1 VELLGSGR
9 ISATE
14 FSQATERIQASLNGA
29 AQFGRQFGKESGDA
43 FTQMIIY
50 GRGGIKMLQG
60 LLEMFVKAILQATLF
75 KSIFQALGGIKAEAG
90 GGIGGFFAGIFGSLA
105 GLKFQSG
112 GRPPMNT
119 VSLVGER
126 GPEWFIPD
134 RPGTIAPISGG
145 GRPAGI
151 SPVIN
156 NYIDARG
163 ADAAVEYRVMRALQA
178 VEARAAASARQ
189 QMQQAALRS

>member
-1 VELLGSGR
+1 MLDLTN
-9 ISATE
+9 A
-14 FSQATERIQASLNGA
+14 AAS
-29 AQFGRQFGKESGDA
+29 FGKQMSGA
-43 FTQMIIY
+43 FTQMVIY
-50 GRGGIKMLQG
+50 GKGFSDVMKSLLVLIAEAIIKAY
-60 LLEMFVKAILQATLF
+60 VF
-75 KSIFQALGGIKAEAG
+75 KSIGDSLGASKGFLGVIGSFFGGLGGA
-90 GGIGGFFAGIFGSLA
+90 
-105 GLKFQSG
+105 FQSG
-112 GRPPMNT
+112 GRPPTNA

-126 GPEWFIPD
+126 GPELFIPD